1 MEWLYVLFVNLF
13 LVPCFSKFPNLQ
25 VNGGGAH
32 PEGGQG
38 LELPNSD
45 ITNEFLVQ
53 KYRIPLSFIRL
64 SLFVAL

>member
-1 MEWLYVLFVNLF
+1 MLFVDLF

-38 LELPNSD
+38 LELSNSD
-45 ITNEFLVQ
+45 ITNEFLVE
-53 KYRIPLSFIRL
+53 KYRIPLRFIRL
-64 SLFVAL
+64 SLFGAL